1 MINTKDII
9 AQVRR
14 IEIRTRRIV
23 DDITAGAY
31 HSVFKG
37 RGIEFDE
44 VREYTPEDDV
54 RDIDWNVTA
63 RMGSPFIKKYIEER
77 ELTVMLAIDASA
89 STAFG
94 SGNKSKIDH
103 AVEIASLLAFSAIRN
118 NDKVGLLIFTD
129 RNELYLPPRSGKT
142 HGLRLI
148 RELLARKSEG
158 KGTDIASALNNLM
171 HLLNK
176 RAVIF
181 LISDFIDDKDFSK
194 RLMIANKRHDVI
206 AVRVLDPAEAKWPG
220 TSTISLEDSESGNI
234 ADLFIPGKTFSSAFT
249 KRAENIQLAN
259 ETVCKRAKVDLI
271 DIRCGEDFVKPLVKF
286 FRQREHLRR

>member
-1 MINTKDII
+1 

-89 STAFG
+89 STVFG
-94 SGNKSKIDH
+94 SGNKSKNEHGI
-103 AVEIASLLAFSAIRN
+103 EIASLLAFSAIRN

-129 RNELYLPPRSGKT
+129 KNELYLPPRSGKT

-148 RELLARKSEG
+148 RELVARKPEG
-158 KGTDIASALNNLM
+158 KGTDIAAALNSLM

-181 LISDFIDDKDFSK
+181 LISDFMDDKDFSK

-206 AVRVLDPAEAKWPG
+206 AVRILDPAEIKWPG
-220 TSTISLEDSESGNI
+220 TSTISLEDSENGKI
-234 ADLFIPGKTFSSAFT
+234 QDLFIPGKVFSDAFAG
-249 KRAENIQLAN
+249 RSENIRQAN
-259 ETVCKRAKVDLI
+259 ETVCKRAKADLI

-286 FRQREHLRR
+286 FRQRENLHR

>member
-1 MINTKDII
+1 MNTKDII

-94 SGNKSKIDH
+94 SKNKSKNEH
-103 AVEIASLLAFSAIRN
+103 AIEIASLLAFSAIRN
-118 NDKVGLLIFTD
+118 NDKVGLFIFTD

-148 RELLARKSEG
+148 RELIAGKPKG
-158 KGTDIASALNNLM
+158 KGTDIATALNNLM

-181 LISDFIDDKDFSK
+181 LISDFMDDKVFSK

-206 AVRVLDPAEAKWPG
+206 AVRILDPAESKWPST
-220 TSTISLEDSESGNI
+220 TSISLEDSENGKI
-234 ADLFIPGKTFSSAFT
+234 MDLFIPGKAFSDEFT
-249 KRAENIQLAN
+249 KRVDGVRHAN
-259 ETVCKRAKVDLI
+259 ETIFKRAKVDLI

-286 FRQREHLRR
+286 FRQREQLHR

>member
-37 RGIEFDE
+37 RGIEFEE

-94 SGNKSKIDH
+94 SKNKSKNEH
-103 AVEIASLLAFSAIRN
+103 AIEIASLLAFSAIRN
-118 NDKVGLLIFTD
+118 NDKVGLFIFTD
-129 RNELYLPPRSGKT
+129 KNELYLPPRSGKT

-148 RELLARKSEG
+148 RELIARKPKE
-158 KGTDIASALNNLM
+158 KGTDIAAGLNNLM

-181 LISDFIDDKDFSK
+181 LISDFMDDKDFSK
-194 RLMIANKRHDVI
+194 RLMIANKRHDVV
-206 AVRVLDPAEAKWPG
+206 AVRILDPAEIKWPG
-220 TSTISLEDSESGNI
+220 TSTISLEDSENGKTLE
-234 ADLFIPGKTFSSAFT
+234 LFIPGKIFSDGFT
-249 KRAENIQLAN
+249 KRAASIQHTN

-286 FRQREHLRR
+286 FRQRENLHR